1 MKRILPFLYAA
12 GALLAPCCAA
22 EPEAPS
28 PPLKTMHLTIKAGEQ
43 EITAT
48 LQDNAAARDFV
59 SQLPLTL
66 VLEDYGD
73 TEKISSLPAKLST
86 AGAPDMGTPFR
97 GAIAYYAPWGNLCIF
112 RKGFRPSGGLVILGS
127 VDGEG
132 MKALDVSGKLRV
144 TIDVKR

>member
-1 MKRILPFLYAA
+1 MKRILPFLYVA
-12 GALLAPCCAA
+12 GALLPPCCAA

-28 PPLKTMHLTIKAGEQ
+28 PPLKTMRLTIKAGEQ

-59 SQLPLTL
+59 SLLPLTL
-66 VLEDYGD
+66 VLEDDGD

-86 AGAPDMGTPFR
+86 AGAPDMGTPFC
-97 GAIAYYAPWGNLCIF
+97 GEIAYYAPWGNLCIF